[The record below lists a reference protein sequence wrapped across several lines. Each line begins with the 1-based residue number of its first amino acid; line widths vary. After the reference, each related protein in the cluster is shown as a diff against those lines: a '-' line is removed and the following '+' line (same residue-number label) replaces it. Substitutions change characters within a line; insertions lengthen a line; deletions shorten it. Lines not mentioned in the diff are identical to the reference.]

1 MNTASKDLLTRHNL
15 REKTV
20 VITGASSGVGRAAA
34 LAFAP
39 YETRLVL
46 AARRTEALEELA
58 TECRELGATAQ
69 VVTTDVSDIKQV
81 QALAASAQ
89 QFGGRIDVWVN
100 NAGVLAAGAFD
111 EMPMEVS
118 EQVIRT
124 NLMGYMHGAYAVLPY
139 FKQQKAGI
147 LINNISVGAWVPVP
161 YGAAY
166 SATKY
171 GIKGFFEALNAEL
184 RAWPHIYVCDLY
196 PAFLDTPGTQHAANY
211 TGKYLKPA
219 PPVFDPMKVAQAMVE
234 VAVQPRRSKMIG
246 WAAPLMRLG
255 GVLLPGLVAGM
266 AAKVIETYLKNADP
280 TPASSGNVLQ
290 PVDYGTSVLGGWS
303 LASNPGKKSAING
316 LLIAGATMGLYA
328 LTRKRKKAEPETL

>member
-1 MNTASKDLLTRHNL
+1 MNAVSKELLAKHNL
-15 REKTV
+15 SGKTI

-34 LAFAP
+34 TAFAQ

-46 AARRTEALEELA
+46 AARRTDALDELA
-58 TECRELGATAQ
+58 AECRELGAAVK
-69 VVTTDVSDIKQV
+69 VVTTDVSDAKSVQV
-81 QALAASAQ
+81 LAEAAQ
-89 QFGGRIDVWVN
+89 ELGGRIDVWVN

-111 EMPMEVS
+111 ETPIEVS

-139 FKQQKAGI
+139 FKQQKSGI

-166 SATKY
+166 SASKF
-171 GIKGFFEALNAEL
+171 GIKGFFEALNGEL
-184 RAWPHIYVCDLY
+184 RAWPNIRVCDLY

-219 PPVFDPMKVAQAMVE
+219 PPVFDPVKVAAAMVD
-234 VAVQPRRSKMIG
+234 VAVQPKRSKMIG
-246 WAAPLMRLG
+246 WASPFMRLG
-255 GVLLPGLVAGM
+255 GVLVPGLVA
-266 AAKVIETYLKNADP
+266 AIASKVIETYLKNATP

-290 PVDYGTSVLGGWS
+290 PVDYGTSAHGGWS
-303 LASNPGKKSAING
+303 NASDPNKKSVATG
-316 LLIAGATMGLYA
+316 LIIAAATAGLYA
-328 LTRKRKKAEPETL
+328 LTRKKNKVEPI